1 MLHHIHRLSLLAA
14 CTGFI
19 ANLAQVALFRFF
31 MGQFYGTELHLGM
44 FLSIW
49 LLGIAIGS
57 FVGGKVTVSP
67 GLLLAVLFALPMLS
81 VGMLFIGSQVLPAPE
96 GGLLPFA
103 PVAIFMLATVTPVSL
118 LIGMLVPCLIRL
130 SHKSLGYFYSLEA
143 IGGFAGGVF
152 FSLILGG
159 KADAI
164 LCLMILPL
172 LPLAALTM
180 ISSRK
185 RIPALLTLLI
195 APAVWQFGP
204 MAAHRLENAWWQ
216 RQHNLLSLEKT
227 VETPY
232 QKLQLAGYYE
242 QKSLFSNGLLS
253 CSWPEGEAVEARAH
267 VFATSLGKVENI
279 LLIGAPTGEFI
290 AELLKYEQAHITV
303 VESDAAYL
311 EMLGYQAGV
320 RLKTVV
326 DDPRRFLNNLVSPF
340 PESGKFDGIMI
351 CPVSPVTLVG
361 NRLFTVEAFRA
372 LRQCLNPGGVVSL
385 QVEGSENYLGSIKE
399 KIILSTWQALKSEF
413 ACCTAFPGA
422 TVTFFASQ
430 TPVSSDAATLAARFA
445 ARHIPTACFQPL
457 SFHNLLMP
465 FRVKELNQWLGRNYS
480 HNLNTDAHP
489 GTFMQQLELWNIY
502 SDTAMNNLLKYL
514 QATSSRHLFL
524 AVTIA
529 GLLVMLLPVFL
540 NSATAAVSIITAGI
554 TISGA
559 AGLLCE
565 IILILLYQNRFG
577 AAYQMTAL
585 FFGLYMLGLAA
596 GSKTSGHIQQR
607 AAAIRKLRHV
617 KLLQIVFTGLCMVFV
632 EYYQLHSAP
641 IIGMMIFLI
650 AFLDGSE
657 FPVSDNILRG
667 SGSTAPVSAGLLLC
681 SDSAGAMIIGAS
693 SGLWLLPAFGMR
705 TCFALLC
712 LVLLLNY
719 LGLLVFSRK
728 IHAG

>member
-14 CTGFI
+14 CAGFI
-19 ANLAQVALFRFF
+19 ANIAQVALFRFF
-31 MGQFYGTELHLGM
+31 MGQFYGTEIHLGM

-57 FVGGKVTVSP
+57 FAGGKVTVSP
-67 GLLLAVLFALPMLS
+67 RSLLTVLFALPLLA
-81 VGMLFIGSQVLPAPE
+81 VGMLFVGSQVLPAPD

-103 PVAIFMLATVTPVSL
+103 PVAAFMLVIVTPISL

-152 FSLILGG
+152 FSLVLGG

-172 LPLAALTM
+172 LPLAALTL

-185 RIPALLTLLI
+185 KIPAMLTLLI
-195 APAVWQFGP
+195 APAVWHFGP
-204 MAAHRLENAWWQ
+204 MISHRLENTWWK
-216 RQHNLLSLEKT
+216 RQHNLLNLEKS

-242 QKSLFSNGLLS
+242 QKSLFSNGLLA
-253 CSWPEGEAVEARAH
+253 CSWPEGETAEARAH
-267 VFATSLGKVENI
+267 VFATSLAKVEKI
-279 LLIGAPTGEFI
+279 LLIGAPTSEFI
-290 AELLKYEQAHITV
+290 DELLKYEQAEITI
-303 VESDAAYL
+303 VESDAAYI
-311 EMLGYQAGV
+311 EMLGYKAGD
-320 RLKTVV
+320 RITAVV
-326 DDPRRFLNNLVSPF
+326 DDPRRFLNNPASLF
-340 PESGKFDGIMI
+340 SGNGKYDGIMI
-351 CPVSPVTLVG
+351 CPISPVTLVG
-361 NRLFTVEAFRA
+361 NRLFTVEAFAAMRK
-372 LRQCLNPGGVVSL
+372 CLNPGGVISL

-413 ACCTAFPGA
+413 ACCTAFPGS
-422 TVTFFASQ
+422 TITFFASQ
-430 TPVSSDAATLAARFA
+430 VPVSSDPAALAARFA

-457 SFHNLLMP
+457 SFHNILMP
-465 FRVKELNQWLGRNYS
+465 FRIKELNQWLGRNYS

-489 GTFMQQLELWNIY
+489 CTFMQQLELWNIY
-502 SDTAMNNLLKYL
+502 SGTAMNELLKHL
-514 QATSSRHLFL
+514 QATSSWHLFV
-524 AVTIA
+524 AVSAA
-529 GLLVMLLPVFL
+529 GLLVILLPYFFS
-540 NSATAAVSIITAGI
+540 SAAAAISIITAGV

-559 AGLLCE
+559 SGLLCE

-585 FFGLYMLGLAA
+585 FFGLYMLGLAT

-607 AAAIRKLRHV
+607 AAAIKKLKQV
-617 KLLQIVFTGLCMVFV
+617 KLLQIIFTGLCMIFV
-632 EYYQLHSAP
+632 DYYPLHSAP

-650 AFLDGSE
+650 AYLDGIE
-657 FPVSDNILRG
+657 FPVSDSILRG
-667 SGSTAPVSAGLLLC
+667 SGRTAPLSAGLLLC

-719 LGLLVFSRK
+719 LGLLLFSKK